1 MATRAHDAEDRHQA
15 KAARNQTL
23 MREVNERIEFVLK
36 ATDNAD
42 FICECADLRCNA
54 RLELTIAEYE
64 AVRTSSSI
72 RFPIKPG
79 HDIPDLEQVVERNS
93 RFVVVQKISEAAA
106 SSRKLASTRA

>member
-23 MREVNERIEFVLK
+23 LREVNERIEFVLK
-36 ATDNAD
+36 ATDNAE

-54 RLELTIAEYE
+54 RLDLTIAEYE
-64 AVRTSSSI
+64 TVRTSSSI

-79 HDIPDLEQVVERNS
+79 HDIPDLETVIEENT
-93 RFVVVQKISEAAA
+93 RFAVVQRMSEAAVA
-106 SSRKLASTRA
+106 SRKLVAR

>member
-1 MATRAHDAEDRHQA
+1 MAIRAHDAEDRHQA

-23 MREVNERIEFVLK
+23 LREVNERIEFVLK
-36 ATDNAD
+36 ATDNAE

-54 RLELTIAEYE
+54 ILDLTIAEYE

-79 HDIPDLEQVVERNS
+79 HDIPDLENVVDENS
-93 RFVVVQKISEAAA
+93 RFAVVQRMSEAAVA
-106 SSRKLASTRA
+106 TRKLVARR